1 MIKLTKLSPKTRRI
15 LNGFVIVGS
24 ILICIFFSFTR
35 LPGMELLGI
44 GPNWFIIWVVS
55 WSVKRTV
62 FQAIVAGLTLGL
74 IQDGMTSSYPSHVLV
89 FVLIA
94 FITARIQKQRYIKED
109 LMSVVLIVFM
119 MSLLAETLIAFQYV
133 ISGIRPLDE
142 IWIDYQQIALSSAIL
157 SSLWT
162 PVLYYPLNNWW
173 ENIKAL
179 E

>member
-1 MIKLTKLSPKTRRI
+1 MIKLARLSLKTRQI
-15 LNGFVIVGS
+15 LNGLVIVGS
-24 ILICIFFSFTR
+24 ILLCIFFSLSR

-44 GPNWFIIWVVS
+44 GPDWLMMWLVA

-62 FQAIVAGLTLGL
+62 FQGVVAGFTLGL
-74 IQDGMTSSYPSHVLV
+74 IQDGMTSSYPSHVIVL
-89 FVLIA
+89 VLIGYV
-94 FITARIQKQRYIKED
+94 TARMQKQRYIKED

-119 MSLLAETLIAFQYV
+119 MSLLSEALLALQYT
-133 ISGIRPLDE
+133 ILQIRPLE
-142 IWIDYQQIALSSAIL
+142 QIWMDYQQIALSSAIL

-173 ENIKAL
+173 DNIKAL